1 MLELSAGIVIAI
13 DTLLMFLVL
22 FFLLNHS
29 INRFIF
35 EKIKIIY
42 KTIHNFQ
49 VSQDLDHKSRINETL
64 DNVNEQVVEWG
75 KQQKK
80 EIDDLSVLVSYED
93 IINKNDSLSAGQ
105 YFDIKINY
113 VDISEEEFEI
123 KLAKYKSALTDII
136 SENSELQNELLDQ
149 LNLLQFNKMED

>member
-80 EIDDLSVLVSYED
+80 EIDDLKELAVYRREFLGNVSHELKTPIFNIQGYVL
-93 IINKNDSLSAGQ
+93 
-105 YFDIKINY
+105 
-113 VDISEEEFEI
+113 
-123 KLAKYKSALTDII
+123 T
-136 SENSELQNELLDQ
+136 LLDGGLDDPPDQ
-149 LNLLQFNKMED
+149 